1 MRDDQLG
8 LNRPRG
14 GRRIDSDIFAFLG
27 GAENIAGD
35 QTRARGFILKSK
47 AARGILFLLRLPLHA
62 AAGRLTCS
70 IVAAKRRDLNRDR
83 YRHLALVEE
92 PSEPLAG
99 RGAANDELV
108 GSGAFPFPFPRL
120 GSQALVV
127 VQR

>member
-1 MRDDQLG
+1 M
-8 LNRPRG
+8 
-14 GRRIDSDIFAFLG
+14 FAFRG
-27 GAENIAGD
+27 RAKNITGD
-35 QTRARGFILKSK
+35 QTRTQFFEIGWGNRQINVFPP
-47 AARGILFLLRLPLHA
+47 LPLRA

-127 VQR
+127 GQR